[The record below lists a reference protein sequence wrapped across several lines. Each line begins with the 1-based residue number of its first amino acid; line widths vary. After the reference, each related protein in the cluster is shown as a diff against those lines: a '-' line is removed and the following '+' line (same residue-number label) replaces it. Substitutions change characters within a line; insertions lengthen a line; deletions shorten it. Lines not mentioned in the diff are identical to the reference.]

1 MSTRRQFIG
10 AVAAGLA
17 GLAAP
22 ARGQAPAGLD
32 GWPARSVRVISPT
45 GTGGP
50 GQNFRL
56 YAEQLKDTFGQSFVL
71 ENMPGGSGAI
81 GSMTVARAAPDGH
94 TLLLASNSH
103 IVLAPLV
110 LTNSPVNVK
119 RDYAAIALMFTFPFL
134 LVVNPTLPVRTL
146 RDLVAYA
153 KARPNELNYGS
164 PGVGTGGHLVT
175 ELLVK
180 RTGIDAVHIPY
191 QGTTQQLLAAAAGTL
206 QFTFD
211 TVGNARGLVDAGKV
225 IPLAVTG
232 AQRASAAPDVP
243 TLKDLVTYAKARP
256 NELNYGSPG
265 VGTGGHLV
273 TELLVKRTGIDA
285 VHIPYQGTTQQL
297 LAAAAGTLQFTFD
310 TVGNARG
317 LVDAGKVIPLAVTGA
332 QRASAA
338 PGVPTLKELGYDGFD
353 DLFVANGL
361 LAPTGTSP
369 AVIKALNR
377 EMVRMNTS
385 GPIREKLLDASY
397 EPGTLSPEAYGA
409 MIDRELKLWGDVVQ
423 ETGVRVKA

>member
-1 MSTRRQFIG
+1 MPTRRQFVGAIAG
-10 AVAAGLA
+10 AVAGSSAAARAQAPG
-17 GLAAP
+17 AAP
-22 ARGQAPAGLD
+22 ATVD
-32 GWPARSVRVISPT
+32 GWPARTVRVISPT

-56 YAEQLKDTFGQSFVL
+56 YADQLKDTFGQGFVL

-81 GSMTVARAAPDGH
+81 GSMAVARSAPDGH

-119 RDYAAIALMFTFPFL
+119 RDYAPIALMFTFPFL
-134 LVVNPTLPVRTL
+134 LVVNPELPVRSL
-146 RDLVAYA
+146 KELVAYA
-153 KARPNELNYGS
+153 KARPGQLNYGS

-180 RTGIDAVHIPY
+180 RTGIDAVHVPY
-191 QGTTQQLLAAAAGTL
+191 QATTQQLLAAAAGTL

-211 TVGNARGLVDAGKV
+211 TVGNARGLVEGGKV
-225 IPLAVTG
+225 IALAVTG

-243 TLKDLVTYAKARP
+243 TLK
-256 NELNYGSPG
+256 
-265 VGTGGHLV
+265 
-273 TELLVKRTGIDA
+273 
-285 VHIPYQGTTQQL
+285 
-297 LAAAAGTLQFTFD
+297 
-310 TVGNARG
+310 
-317 LVDAGKVIPLAVTGA
+317 
-332 QRASAA
+332 
-338 PGVPTLKELGYDGFD
+338 ELGYEGFD

-361 LAPTGTSP
+361 LAPAGASP

-377 EMVRMNTS
+377 EMVRMNAS
-385 GPIREKLLDASY
+385 GPIREKLLQASY
-397 EPGTLSPEAYGA
+397 EPGTLSPEEYGA

>member
-17 GLAAP
+17 GLVAP
-22 ARGQAPAGLD
+22 ARGQAPGAAPAGLD

-146 RDLVAYA
+146 KDLVAYA

-243 TLKDLVTYAKARP
+243 TLK
-256 NELNYGSPG
+256 
-265 VGTGGHLV
+265 
-273 TELLVKRTGIDA
+273 
-285 VHIPYQGTTQQL
+285 
-297 LAAAAGTLQFTFD
+297 
-310 TVGNARG
+310 
-317 LVDAGKVIPLAVTGA
+317 
-332 QRASAA
+332 
-338 PGVPTLKELGYDGFD
+338 ELGYDGFD

>member
-1 MSTRRQFIG
+1 MPTRRQFIAASASAFAGSLAG
-10 AVAAGLA
+10 AGGLA
-17 GLAAP
+17 RAQAPGAAP
-22 ARGQAPAGLD
+22 AMVN

-56 YAEQLKDTFGQSFVL
+56 YADQLKDAFGQSFVL

-81 GSMTVARAAPDGH
+81 GCMAVARSAPDGH

-110 LTNSPVNVK
+110 LTDSPVKVK
-119 RDYAAIALMFTFPFL
+119 RDFVPIALVFTFPFL
-134 LVVNPTLPVRTL
+134 LVVNPALPVRTL
-146 RDLVAYA
+146 AELVAYA
-153 KARPNELNYGS
+153 KARPGQLNYGS

-180 RTGIDAVHIPY
+180 RTGIDAVHVPY
-191 QGTTQQLLAAAAGTL
+191 QATTQQLLAAAAGTL

-211 TVGNARGLVDAGKV
+211 TVGNARGLVDARKV

-232 AQRASAAPDVP
+232 ARRATAAPD
-243 TLKDLVTYAKARP
+243 
-256 NELNYGSPG
+256 
-265 VGTGGHLV
+265 
-273 TELLVKRTGIDA
+273 
-285 VHIPYQGTTQQL
+285 
-297 LAAAAGTLQFTFD
+297 
-310 TVGNARG
+310 
-317 LVDAGKVIPLAVTGA
+317 
-332 QRASAA
+332 
-338 PGVPTLKELGYDGFD
+338 VPTLKELGYDGFD

-361 LAPTGTSP
+361 LAPAGTPP
-369 AVIKALNR
+369 AILAAINR

-385 GPIREKLLDASY
+385 GPIRERLLQASY
-397 EPGTLSPEAYGA
+397 EPGTMSPEEYGA

-423 ETGVRVKA
+423 VTGVRVKA

>member
-22 ARGQAPAGLD
+22 ARAQAPGAAQAGLD
-32 GWPARSVRVISPT
+32 GWPARSVRVISPS

-81 GSMTVARAAPDGH
+81 GSMTVARAAPDGL

-134 LVVNPTLPVRTL
+134 LVVNPDLPVRTL
-146 RDLVAYA
+146 KELVAYA
-153 KARPNELNYGS
+153 KARRGELNYGS

-180 RTGIDAVHIPY
+180 RTGIEAVHVPY
-191 QGTTQQLLAAAAGTL
+191 QGTTQQLLAAGTL

-211 TVGNARGLVDAGKV
+211 TVGNARGLVEAGKV

-232 AQRASAAPDVP
+232 AQRASAAPD
-243 TLKDLVTYAKARP
+243 
-256 NELNYGSPG
+256 
-265 VGTGGHLV
+265 
-273 TELLVKRTGIDA
+273 
-285 VHIPYQGTTQQL
+285 
-297 LAAAAGTLQFTFD
+297 
-310 TVGNARG
+310 
-317 LVDAGKVIPLAVTGA
+317 
-332 QRASAA
+332 
-338 PGVPTLKELGYDGFD
+338 VPTLKELGYDGFD

-369 AVIKALNR
+369 AVIKAINR
-377 EMVRMNTS
+377 EMVRMNAS
-385 GPIREKLLDASY
+385 GPIREKLLQASY
-397 EPGTLSPEAYGA
+397 EPGTMSPEEYGA